1 MQSNSTFSSE
11 GNLSEE
17 ENTSE
22 YSRGNTPSSR
32 LSTLS
37 NPEVVRNLENYG
49 SLPSDGLSEKER
61 AVQQVKKQAALSSVL
76 DKFPSVSSS
85 SSSSSETE
93 DISDITVTTA
103 GMPKNAST
111 ETTVW

>member
-1 MQSNSTFSSE
+1 MRVNRHSMQSNSTFSSE

-22 YSRGNTPSSR
+22 YSSRNTPSSR

-37 NPEVVRNLENYG
+37 NPDVVKTLDHYG

-61 AVQQVKKQAALSSVL
+61 MVQHARQKV
-76 DKFPSVSSS
+76 
-85 SSSSSETE
+85 
-93 DISDITVTTA
+93 
-103 GMPKNAST
+103 
-111 ETTVW
+111 